1 MLSILLALLVAAT
14 GIPRTADAELT
25 ALAEQRASEIAVTF
39 THRPL
44 PELDNGTWD
53 AWAEILA
60 YRGGDD
66 TPLPEIVYGVD
77 GVGGWMNSPEH
88 AGILL
93 NPRYTHIGC
102 GFEWVGVRLYVAC
115 VLADRAGSV
124 AADPPPTVTPPPAVD
139 VPQPPTTMS
148 NTATAPTDTAIQ
160 ETR

>member
-14 GIPRTADAELT
+14 GIPRTADAELN

-102 GFEWVGVRLYVAC
+102 GFEWAGVRLYVVC
-115 VLADRAGSV
+115 VLADPASV
-124 AADPPPTVTPPPAVD
+124 PPAVD
-139 VPQPPTTMS
+139 VPQPAPPTTMS